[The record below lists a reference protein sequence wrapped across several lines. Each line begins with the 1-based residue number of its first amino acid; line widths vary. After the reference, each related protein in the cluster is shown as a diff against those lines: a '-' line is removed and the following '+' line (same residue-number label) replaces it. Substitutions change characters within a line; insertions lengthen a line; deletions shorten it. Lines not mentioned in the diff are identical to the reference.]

1 MNFFS
6 RYKRL
11 LLIILFVAFVIGA
24 AYLLYWV
31 FFHGDN
37 LGLPGENP
45 IDSAPI
51 TSRLPEAGTG
61 SIINPIGTGQ
71 DGLPDN
77 DNLNDNQ
84 SYIENQS
91 PNINDRAIGGITK
104 INTLVSG
111 PTVSPTIN
119 NRTGAIQYYDPFDN
133 KFYKVDQDGRT
144 SALSNK
150 SFYNVSQVTWSKDSD
165 KAVLAYPDG
174 SKVVYDFANKQQVT
188 LPKHWDD
195 FDFSTNSDK
204 LVMKSLG
211 MDPDSRYL
219 AVANSDGSGGKVVE
233 FIGQNDKKV
242 YPTWSPNNQV
252 VALYAE
258 GFDFDRQTVYFL
270 GLNGENFKSMV
281 VPGRG
286 FEHQWSPS
294 GDRLLYSVYYSDNQM
309 KPMLWIADAA
319 GSQIGENR
327 QMLNVQTWVDKCTF
341 ANNNEIYCAVPTN
354 LDYGAGFLPAL
365 ANQTPDRLYKINP
378 STGAKQLIAIPD
390 NNMTIGSIMV
400 NPDGSSLFLTDK
412 NTGSINKINLR

>member
-37 LGLPGENP
+37 LGLPG
-45 IDSAPI
+45 
-51 TSRLPEAGTG
+51 TSPTETTGTTGRLPEAGIG
-61 SIINPIGTGQ
+61 SIINPAGTGQ
-71 DGLPDN
+71 DGLPGN
-77 DNLNDNQ
+77 DDVGTGQ
-84 SYIENQS
+84 SYIESQN
-91 PNINDRAIGGITK
+91 PNINNRAIGGITK
-104 INTLVSG
+104 TNQLVSG

-119 NRTGAIQYYDPFDN
+119 NQTGSIQYYDPLDN

-144 SALSNK
+144 SALSDK
-150 SFYNVSQVTWSKDSD
+150 TFYNVSQVTWSKDSD
-165 KAVLAYPDG
+165 KAVLKYPDG

-219 AVANSDGSGGKVVE
+219 AVANNDGSGGKVIE

-258 GFDFDRQTVYFL
+258 GLDFDRQTVYFL

-286 FEHQWSPS
+286 FQHQWSPS

-309 KPMLWIADAA
+309 KPMLWIADSS

-327 QMLNVQTWVDKCTF
+327 QMLNVQTWVDKCAF
-341 ANNNEIYCAVPTN
+341 ASNNEIYCAVPTN

-365 ANQTPDRLYKINP
+365 SNQTPDQLYKINT
-378 STGAKQLIAIPD
+378 STGVKQLIAIPD

-400 NPDGSSLFLTDK
+400 NPDGSSLFLTNK

>member
-37 LGLPGENP
+37 LGLPG
-45 IDSAPI
+45 
-51 TSRLPEAGTG
+51 TSPTETTGTTGRLPEAGLG
-61 SIINPIGTGQ
+61 SIINPAGTGQ
-71 DGLPDN
+71 DGLPGN
-77 DNLNDNQ
+77 DDVGAGQ
-84 SYIENQS
+84 AYIESQN

-104 INTLVSG
+104 TNQLVNG

-119 NRTGAIQYYDPFDN
+119 NQTGSIQYYDPFDN

-144 SALSNK
+144 SALSDK
-150 SFYNVSQVTWSKDSD
+150 TFYNVSQVTWSKDSD
-165 KAVLAYPDG
+165 KAVLKYPDG

-219 AVANSDGSGGKVVE
+219 AVANNDGSGGKVIE

-258 GFDFDRQTVYFL
+258 GLDFDRQTVYFL

-286 FEHQWSPS
+286 FQHQWSPS

-309 KPMLWIADAA
+309 KPMLWIADAS

-327 QMLNVQTWVDKCTF
+327 QMLNVQTWVDKCAF
-341 ANNNEIYCAVPTN
+341 ASNNEIYCAVPTN

-365 ANQTPDRLYKINP
+365 ANQTPDQLYKINT
-378 STGAKQLIAIPD
+378 STGVKQLIAIPD

-400 NPDGSSLFLTDK
+400 NPDGSSLFLTNK